1 MYKNFEYVFDGS
13 GNRPKTIIWSS
24 TVHAAKT
31 GDVLNIYDGSP
42 NFGEFVKTRFGDSAY
57 ALGFSALE
65 GAHKKL
71 GGGIETLP
79 TAPEISIEAI
89 TMSAVDHDFDFVD
102 TKELKSF
109 ATSPAAAIRNLYEV
123 RDWSSILD
131 GMVVFREQK
140 VPLSKIP
147 K

>member
-1 MYKNFEYVFDGS
+1 M
-13 GNRPKTIIWSS
+13 
-24 TVHAAKT
+24 
-31 GDVLNIYDGSP
+31 
-42 NFGEFVKTRFGDSAY
+42 
-57 ALGFSALE
+57 E

-89 TMSAVDHDFDFVD
+89 TMSAVAHDFDFVD